1 MNNYSFII
9 DVGGSNIKFYYFID
23 NHPYLKYSKHT
34 PQSSQSLHALLVDSI
49 NKSGYDTCYIGLPGP
64 VYGGEKNIFLPPL
77 GYSLNVLDFLACLPE
92 KTIILEN
99 DCSLL
104 HKLVIRGSP
113 NEVYSKSNR
122 SSVYG
127 SICISIGTSF
137 GLSGMTC
144 DGGLVS
150 LEIAHIPVDSIL
162 NISGICPQYS
172 RLEFSRTYVREV
184 LNSPMILNCKSG
196 LSKLGI
202 GLKSEADCVRLV
214 NGLIIGSSILAAK
227 LLGIVRYDIYIV
239 TGIYDH
245 IGKLLNSQE
254 MHDYLGHHQ
263 EDIQSI
269 SIFAQNHLDSL
280 P

>member
-1 MNNYSFII
+1 MNNSSLII
-9 DVGGSNIKFYYFID
+9 DVGGSNIKFYCLID
-23 NHPYLKYSKHT
+23 SHPYLKYSRHT
-34 PQSSQSLHALLVDSI
+34 PQSAQSLHALLVDSI
-49 NKSGYDTCYIGLPGP
+49 NNSGYDTCYIGLPGP

-77 GYSLNVLDFLACLPE
+77 GFSLNIEYLLACLPR
-92 KTIILEN
+92 KSIFLEN

-104 HKLVIRGSP
+104 HKLVIRSSP
-113 NEVYSKSNR
+113 NIVYSKSNR
-122 SSVYG
+122 SSVSG

-144 DGGLVS
+144 GGGLVS
-150 LEIAHIPVDSIL
+150 LEIAHIPVNSIL
-162 NISGICPQYS
+162 NISSICPQYS
-172 RLEFSRTYVREV
+172 RLAFSRTCVREV
-184 LNSPMILNCKSG
+184 LNSRMILNCKSG

-214 NGLIIGSSILAAK
+214 NGLIIGSSVLAAK
-227 LLGIVRYDIYIV
+227 LLGIDRYDIYIV

-269 SIFAQNHLDSL
+269 SIFAQNHLDSS